1 MQLAF
6 LHSRFA
12 REAEEADT
20 EEATTQATQNVD
32 TVEAEQQDEEAA
44 EVEEAAT
51 EIKNHNL
58 VKCTKCLKTTFFQA
72 GKRSVLSGAKRTL
85 LLTLSACPMEQF
97 QAC

>member
-12 REAEEADT
+12 REAEEEADT

-85 LLTLSACPMEQF
+85 LLTLSAFPI
-97 QAC
+97 